1 LLVPGVSYLFT
12 DDQRGRI
19 KAAEDLLDAGTIQIL
34 ERVGVP
40 AGWRCL
46 EVGAGGGSIARWLA
60 ERVAPTGRVVA
71 TDINTRDLDVGR
83 HVELEVRQH
92 DIVNDALEESSF
104 DLVHARLVLE
114 HLPQREQVFLKL
126 ASALRPGGWLVI
138 EDTDYVSGVPISEHG
153 AREHER
159 TQSVRLQEFAAAGVD
174 HTLGRQLPARLRAL
188 GLEDVANEGRVWVM
202 EGGSPGAHWF
212 RLSLDHLRTR
222 LVGVGKLTDDEV
234 DRMLALFEDPHW
246 SAFSPI
252 IMSAWGRRSGLSV
265 HAE

>member
-1 LLVPGVSYLFT
+1 VSYLFT

-114 HLPQREQVFLKL
+114 HLPQRDQVFLKL

-153 AREHER
+153 ARDHEH
-159 TQSVRLQEFAAAGVD
+159 TQSVRLQELRLPASTTRSDVSCQ
-174 HTLGRQLPARLRAL
+174 HTCGRSGWRMSPMRVECGLWRVAPPARL
-188 GLEDVANEGRVWVM
+188 
-202 EGGSPGAHWF
+202 GSDCPWTICAP
-212 RLSLDHLRTR
+212 D
-222 LVGVGKLTDDEV
+222 
-234 DRMLALFEDPHW
+234 W
-246 SAFSPI
+246 SGWAS
-252 IMSAWGRRSGLSV
+252 
-265 HAE
+265 